1 MKLIDGFNEFK
12 RYIDSDKYILLF
24 FTASWCGPCK
34 KIYPQLEELYNKLN
48 TDLVDICKIQIDN
61 DDNSK
66 ICDIFKVQS
75 VPSFFLLKNKECINT
90 LKGADIN
97 GIKSMLNIKD

>member
-1 MKLIDGFNEFK
+1 MKT
-12 RYIDSDKYILLF
+12 ILHP
-24 FTASWCGPCK
+24 S
-34 KIYPQLEELYNKLN
+34 N
-48 TDLVDICKIQIDN
+48 
-61 DDNSK
+61 

-97 GIKSMLNIKD
+97 GIKTMLNIND

>member
-1 MKLIDGFNEFK
+1 ME
-12 RYIDSDKYILLF
+12 YISGLQSLQNCLNCEQYILLF

-48 TDLVDICKIQIDN
+48 TNLVEIYKIQIDN
-61 DDNSK
+61 DDNSN

-97 GIKSMLNIKD
+97 GIKTMLNIKD

>member
-1 MKLIDGFNEFK
+1 MKLINGFNEFEQC
-12 RYIDSDKYILLF
+12 INCDKYILLF

-34 KIYPQLEELYNKLN
+34 KIYPKLEELYSKLN
-48 TDLVDICKIQIDN
+48 TDLVEIYKIQIDN
-61 DDNSK
+61 DDNSN
-66 ICDIFKVQS
+66 ICNIFKVQS